1 MKPYQFRAGSAAAF
15 FESLMDID
23 QFGCS
28 DWYEIDFLNDS
39 GISSGLKPIKG
50 NGSTIFQNDR
60 GFGKKY
66 VIEKSRDSRGSVEAV
81 RLRGFCPISQQ
92 LRGVAIPKEVRQKLS
107 KLSCVHCGTSSNIE
121 IDHKNGRK
129 DFSLE
134 NGIDAFQP
142 LCKHCNVL
150 KRERC
155 KKCDEGGK
163 RFDAKT
169 LGFQVGWINGSS
181 QYAGAREGC
190 DGCYMYDPS
199 SFKKVLSINKEES
212 SK

>member
-1 MKPYQFRAGSAAAF
+1 MKPYQFRTGSATAF
-15 FESLMDID
+15 FESIMEID
-23 QFGCS
+23 EFGCS
-28 DWYEIDFLNDS
+28 DWYEIDFLNDR
-39 GISSGLKPIKG
+39 GIEQGLKPIKG

-81 RLRGFCPISQQ
+81 RLRGYCPISQQ
-92 LRGVAIPKEVRQKLS
+92 MRGVAIPKEVRQALS

-129 DFSLE
+129 DFNLDNSV
-134 NGIDAFQP
+134 DAFQP

-155 KKCDEGGK
+155 KKCEESQK
-163 RFDAKT
+163 RFDARS
-169 LGFQVGWINGSS
+169 LGYTVGWVSGGEL
-181 QYAGAREGC
+181 YAGAREGC
-190 DGCYMYDPS
+190 RGCYMFDPL
-199 SFKKVLSINKEES
+199 SFKKELTL
-212 SK
+212 